1 MTNIELLRLF
11 ISKSTMLDEMDLYKP
26 SRFPNEA
33 SASFDSLFIVKST
46 DTQKF
51 KVALSSND
59 EIREK
64 I

>member
-33 SASFDSLFIVKST
+33 SASFDSLFVVKSN
-46 DTQKF
+46 DT
-51 KVALSSND
+51 
-59 EIREK
+59 EI
-64 I
+64 